1 MRAYPHHFART
12 PGLVVSVLPSPVNGV
27 QVSWNPSERTSRK
40 SKLSSKATL
49 NSLAR
54 MTRLKSH
61 CPSRTRANHEWRHA
75 GAAGR
80 VDFQRTQ
87 TAHPRNHCG
96 IRTGANYQ
104 CISGRRELGCS
115 VEAVPRKIE
124 PGESSDRRF
133 IRCWMPARATAELGA
148 GSRSIGVRCSP
159 SAEHRLARNS
169 VSVVRRHGPT
179 IGRSK
184 SSRPQRGRKSP

>member
-1 MRAYPHHFART
+1 
-12 PGLVVSVLPSPVNGV
+12 
-27 QVSWNPSERTSRK
+27 
-40 SKLSSKATL
+40 
-49 NSLAR
+49 

-61 CPSRTRANHEWRHA
+61 CPGRTRANHEWRHA

-115 VEAVPRKIE
+115 VEAVPLKIE
-124 PGESSDRRF
+124 PSESSDRRF

-148 GSRSIGVRCSP
+148 GSRRKSEFDVPLLPNI
-159 SAEHRLARNS
+159 ALARNS

-184 SSRPQRGRKSP
+184 NSRPQRGRKSP